1 MWYILCRCNWNG
13 SVFSLISKG
22 NKNASPVYA
31 SMIFYLQPIFTFIWS
46 TFLLGEKLTA
56 SIVVGGIIALVG
68 ASLVMKQEKK
78 PKEKDMEA

>member
-1 MWYILCRCNWNG
+1 
-13 SVFSLISKG
+13 
-22 NKNASPVYA
+22 
-31 SMIFYLQPIFTFIWS
+31 MIFYLQPIFTFIWS